1 MIQNLWWAAG
11 YKESTLARCE
21 MKVWQCDDSRPVP
34 GLEQAEVATP
44 EPQRGE
50 VVIRVHAVGVT
61 HTELL
66 WQPTTH
72 TKSGEN
78 RRHAIPGHE
87 FSGTIAAVGAGAD
100 GVVGQEVFGMSD
112 WYAQGATAEFCC
124 TLPSAIAPKPARLT
138 HLEAA
143 SVPIAALTAWQGLFD
158 RAQLQAGER
167 VLIHGGAGAVG
178 VFAIQLACRRGA
190 HVLTTASG
198 QDREFLLRLGAQ
210 QVIDY
215 HTERFEDVARN
226 VDVVFDAVGG
236 STLQRSWGVLGPGGR
251 LVTIVST
258 VTSADDERTRQAL
271 FFVEPNRRQLGDIA
285 AMVDVGR
292 LRPVVGAVLPFA
304 QVPAAY
310 PREPMRDRRPGKTVV
325 TVIPAG

>member
-1 MIQNLWWAAG
+1 
-11 YKESTLARCE
+11 

-34 GLEQAEVATP
+34 RLVPAEVETP

-50 VVIRVHAVGVT
+50 VLIRVHAVGVT
-61 HTELL
+61 GTELL

-72 TKSGEN
+72 TKSGAN

-87 FSGTIAAVGAGAD
+87 FSGAIAAVGVGAD
-100 GVVGQEVFGMSD
+100 GIVGQEVFGMND

-124 TLPSAIAPKPARLT
+124 APPSAIAPKPARLT
-138 HLEAA
+138 PVEAA
-143 SVPIAALTAWQGLFD
+143 SVPIDALTAWQGLFD

-178 VFAIQLACRRGA
+178 VFAIQLARLRGA
-190 HVLTTASG
+190 HALTTASG
-198 QDREFLLRLGAQ
+198 HDFLLQLGAQ

-215 HTERFEDVARN
+215 HTEHFEDVAKD

-236 STLQRSWGVLGPGGR
+236 STLQRSWDVLGPGGR

-258 VTSADDERTRQAL
+258 VESADDERTKQA
-271 FFVEPNRRQLGDIA
+271 FFIVEPNRQQLGDIA
-285 AMVDVGR
+285 AMLDAGQ
-292 LRPVVGAVLPFA
+292 LRPVVGTVLPFA
-304 QVPAAY
+304 QAAAAY
-310 PREPMRDRRPGKTVV
+310 TREPMRNRRPGKTVV
-325 TVIPAG
+325 TLIPPS

>member
-1 MIQNLWWAAG
+1 
-11 YKESTLARCE
+11 
-21 MKVWQCDDSRPVP
+21 
-34 GLEQAEVATP
+34 
-44 EPQRGE
+44 
-50 VVIRVHAVGVT
+50 VT

-87 FSGTIAAVGAGAD
+87 FSGTIAAVGPGAD
-100 GVVGQEVFGMSD
+100 GAVGEEVFGMND
-112 WYAQGATAEFCC
+112 WYAQGATAEYCC
-124 TLPSAIAPKPARLT
+124 TLPSALAPRPARLT
-138 HLEAA
+138 HVEAA
-143 SVPIAALTAWQGLFD
+143 CVPIGALTAWQGLFE
-158 RAQLQAGER
+158 RARLQAGER

-198 QDREFLLRLGAQ
+198 RDRDFLLRLGAQ

-215 HTERFEDVARN
+215 HTESFEDVARN

-236 STLQRSWGVLGPGGR
+236 STLQRSWDVLGPGGR

-258 VTSADDERTRQAL
+258 VESPDDELAALQGRAGPRQAY
-271 FFVEPNRRQLGDIA
+271 FIVEPNRQQLCDIA
-285 AMVDVGR
+285 AMLDAGQLQPIVS
-292 LRPVVGAVLPFA
+292 AVLPFA
-304 QVPAAY
+304 QAVAAY
-310 PREPMRDRRPGKTVV
+310 AREPLRNRRPGKTVV
-325 TVIPAG
+325 TLIPPG

>member
-1 MIQNLWWAAG
+1 
-11 YKESTLARCE
+11 
-21 MKVWQCDDSRPVP
+21 MKAWQCDDSRPVP
-34 GLEQAEVATP
+34 GLVQAEVRTP
-44 EPQRGE
+44 GPQRGE
-50 VVIRVHAVGVT
+50 VLIRVHAVGVT
-61 HTELL
+61 GTELL

-72 TKSGEN
+72 TKTGEN
-78 RRHAIPGHE
+78 SPHAIPGHE
-87 FSGTIAAVGAGAD
+87 FSGAIAAVGAGAD
-100 GVVGQEVFGMSD
+100 GVVGEEVFGMND

-138 HLEAA
+138 HVEAA
-143 SVPIAALTAWQGLFD
+143 SVPIDALTASQGLFD

-178 VFAIQLACRRGA
+178 VLAIQLARRRGA
-190 HVLTTASG
+190 RVLTTASG
-198 QDREFLLRLGAQ
+198 RDRDFLLRLGAQ

-258 VTSADDERTRQAL
+258 VESADDERTRQAL
-271 FFVEPNRRQLGDIA
+271 FFVEPNRHQLRDVA
-285 AMVDVGR
+285 ALLDPGP
-292 LRPVVGAVLPFA
+292 LRPVVSAVLPFA
-304 QVPAAY
+304 RAAAAY
-310 PREPMRDRRPGKTVV
+310 APRSAVARRPGKTVV
-325 TVIPAG
+325 TVIPPG

>member
-1 MIQNLWWAAG
+1 
-11 YKESTLARCE
+11 
-21 MKVWQCDDSRPVP
+21 MKVWQCDDLRPVP
-34 GLEQAEVATP
+34 GLVSAEVKTP
-44 EPQRGE
+44 QPGRGE
-50 VVIRVHAVGVT
+50 VLIRVHAVGVT

-100 GVVGQEVFGMSD
+100 GAVGEEVFGMND

-124 TLPSAIAPKPARLT
+124 APPSAIALKPARLT
-138 HLEAA
+138 HVEAA
-143 SVPIAALTAWQGLFD
+143 SVPIDALTAWQGLFE

-178 VFAIQLACRRGA
+178 VLAIQLARLRGA

-198 QDREFLLRLGAQ
+198 HDRDFLLQLGAQ

-215 HTERFEDVARN
+215 HTERFEDLARN

-236 STLQRSWGVLGPGGR
+236 STLQRLLGRAGFQRKTRYHCQHGQIGRGRTHEAGLVLRRAQSAAAGR
-251 LVTIVST
+251 HRGD
-258 VTSADDERTRQAL
+258 AG
-271 FFVEPNRRQLGDIA
+271 RRPIA
-285 AMVDVGR
+285 ARSQRRGS
-292 LRPVVGAVLPFA
+292 LRSSGGGIRA
-304 QVPAAY
+304 
-310 PREPMRDRRPGKTVV
+310 
-325 TVIPAG
+325 

>member
-1 MIQNLWWAAG
+1 
-11 YKESTLARCE
+11 
-21 MKVWQCDDSRPVP
+21 MKVWRCDDLRPVP
-34 GLEQAEVATP
+34 GLVSAEVETP
-44 EPQRGE
+44 QPGRGE
-50 VVIRVHAVGVT
+50 VLIRVHAVGVT

-78 RRHAIPGHE
+78 RRRAIPGHE
-87 FSGTIAAVGAGAD
+87 FSGTLAAVGTGAD
-100 GVVGQEVFGMSD
+100 GAVGEDVFGMND

-124 TLPSAIAPKPARLT
+124 ALPSSIAPKPARLT
-138 HLEAA
+138 HAEAA
-143 SVPIAALTAWQGLFD
+143 SVPIDALTAWQGLFD

-178 VFAIQLACRRGA
+178 VLAIQLARLRGA

-198 QDREFLLRLGAQ
+198 HDRDFLLQLGAQ

-258 VTSADDERTRQAL
+258 VKSAEDDRTKRAL
-271 FFVEPNRRQLGDIA
+271 FFVEPNRQQLCDIA
-285 AMVDVGR
+285 ALLDAGQ
-292 LRPVVGAVLPFA
+292 LRPVVGATVPFA
-304 QVPAAY
+304 QAALVY
-310 PREPMRDRRPGKTVV
+310 APEPVRNRRPGKIVV
-325 TVIPAG
+325 ALIPPS

>member
-1 MIQNLWWAAG
+1 M
-11 YKESTLARCE
+11 R
-21 MKVWQCDDSRPVP
+21 VWQCDDSRPVP
-34 GLEQAEVATP
+34 GLVQAEVKTP
-44 EPQRGE
+44 GPQRGE
-50 VVIRVHAVGVT
+50 VLIRVHAVGVT
-61 HTELL
+61 GTELL

-78 RRHAIPGHE
+78 RRHAMPGHE
-87 FSGTIAAVGAGAD
+87 FSGAIAAVGVGAD
-100 GVVGQEVFGMSD
+100 GIVGQELFGMND

-124 TLPSAIAPKPARLT
+124 APPSAIAPKPARLT
-138 HLEAA
+138 HVEAA
-143 SVPIAALTAWQGLFD
+143 SVPIDALTAWQGLFE

-178 VFAIQLACRRGA
+178 VLAIQLARWRGA

-198 QDREFLLRLGAQ
+198 QDRDFLLRLGAQ

-236 STLQRSWGVLGPGGR
+236 STLQRSWGVLGPGRR

-258 VTSADDERTRQAL
+258 VKSADDERTKQAL
-271 FFVEPNRRQLGDIA
+271 FFVEPNRRQLGDVA
-285 AMVDVGR
+285 AMLDAGQ
-292 LRPVVGAVLPFA
+292 LRPVVGAVIPFA
-304 QVPAAY
+304 QAAMAFA
-310 PREPMRDRRPGKTVV
+310 REPVRNRRPGKTVV
-325 TVIPAG
+325 TLIPPG

>member
-1 MIQNLWWAAG
+1 
-11 YKESTLARCE
+11 LA
-21 MKVWQCDDSRPVP
+21 P
-34 GLEQAEVATP
+34 AEVETP
-44 EPQRGE
+44 QPQRGE
-50 VVIRVHAVGVT
+50 VLIRVHAAGVT

-87 FSGTIAAVGAGAD
+87 FSGTISAVGAGAD
-100 GVVGQEVFGMSD
+100 GTVGEEVFGMND

-124 TLPSAIAPKPARLT
+124 APPSAIAPKPARLT

-143 SVPIAALTAWQGLFD
+143 SVPIDALTARQGLFE
-158 RAQLQAGER
+158 RARIQADER

-178 VFAIQLACRRGA
+178 VFAIQLARRCGA

-198 QDREFLLRLGAQ
+198 RDRDLLLRLGAQ

-215 HTERFEDVARN
+215 HTERFEEVARN

-236 STLQRSWGVLGPGGR
+236 STLQRSWGVLGPDGR

-258 VTSADDERTRQAL
+258 VHSADDERTKQAL
-271 FFVEPNRRQLGDIA
+271 FFVEPNRSQLCDIA
-285 AMVDVGR
+285 AMLDAGQLQPIVGT
-292 LRPVVGAVLPFA
+292 VLPFA
-304 QVPAAY
+304 QAAAAY
-310 PREPMRDRRPGKTVV
+310 GREPVRNGRPPGKTVV
-325 TVIPAG
+325 RVIPTN